1 MKSVCTWREKDGTT
15 VGPLN
20 CDAEISAV
28 GIDDKVFFTVR
39 VDLGDISTPILRSVD
54 VDSASALAE
63 YLQHPNKYDC
73 PMDDIEEPTLSED
86 EIMTY
91 GWFGGVL
98 HLIIR
103 DSVNDKMDY
112 IIVHLRM
119 TKNDARKLAHAIN
132 ESISFLEDH
141 GGCLADA
148 TEITKDDIRKY
159 PKMMKQILDFYPI
172 MERLER

>member
-1 MKSVCTWREKDGTT
+1 
-15 VGPLN
+15 
-20 CDAEISAV
+20 
-28 GIDDKVFFTVR
+28 
-39 VDLGDISTPILRSVD
+39 
-54 VDSASALAE
+54 
-63 YLQHPNKYDC
+63 
-73 PMDDIEEPTLSED
+73 
-86 EIMTY
+86 
-91 GWFGGVL
+91 
-98 HLIIR
+98 
-103 DSVNDKMDY
+103 MDY